1 MEKLLLRPIEVAHM
15 TGICRSKIYEMLASG
30 ELPQIR
36 LGKSVR
42 VPADALREWIAI
54 HQVLPASMMQDD
66 NSIPSNRSSSTA
78 NAATAARTTRRIS
91 GDE

>member
-66 NSIPSNRSSSTA
+66 TTTSTA
-78 NAATAARTTRRIS
+78 NAPTPARTTRRIS
-91 GDE
+91 GNE